1 MALALGSAV
10 PAATPLT
17 TQIGYAS
24 GNLGKSILWASFES
38 FLLFYLVTI
47 AGFSAWLAGGV
58 LAAAMI
64 WDGLADFAVAYGT
77 DRHGKA
83 NALASLVLVGAPL
96 GAIGFWLTF
105 APVTGHAWPAIVG
118 AILLCRLGYTLCD
131 IGHNTL
137 LVRVATGPRAASLVS
152 GFRLIF
158 SSIGGALVG
167 LAAAR
172 LLGMRDAAAQRE
184 AFGICAAIAGALYLV
199 TLLIAVGATRR
210 LPAPSPVSATT
221 APGETRRHL
230 LRSLWR
236 QPGYRLLL
244 GLIALQAGLLPAF
257 NRALPFFGTA
267 VRGDPAWAG
276 YALAMI
282 TLAQSLSLPL
292 WMGASRRVAPP
303 RLLAAAHVLA
313 MAAMASMMLL
323 AFLHDGRWTMLPL
336 ALLGT
341 AQAGMNMAIWALLAL
356 SVQSQSSSSVRL
368 EALPVGLFLAVLK
381 CASGLG
387 SSIIA
392 ALVGGSSAWSN
403 VAAGAIVLP
412 MVGCI
417 AIFALLR
424 RTATGLSVPAPSR

>member
-1 MALALGSAV
+1 MAPLAV
-10 PAATPLT
+10 
-17 TQIGYAS
+17 QIGYAS

-64 WDGLADFAVAYGT
+64 WDGLADLAVAYGT

-83 NALASLVLVGAPL
+83 NALVGLVLVGAPL

-105 APVTGHAWPAIVG
+105 APVTGHAWPAIV
-118 AILLCRLGYTLCD
+118 AAVLLCRLGYTLCD

-137 LVRVATGPRAASLVS
+137 LIRVATGPRAPSLVS

-158 SSIGGALVG
+158 SSIGGTLVG

-172 LLGMRDAAAQRE
+172 LLAMHDPAAQRG
-184 AFGICAAIAGALYLV
+184 AFGACAAAAGVLYFT
-199 TLLIAVGATRR
+199 TLLIAVGATWR
-210 LPAPSPVSATT
+210 LPAPLSVVSE
-221 APGETRRHL
+221 ETRRHL

-244 GLIALQAGLLPAF
+244 GLTAVQAGLLPAF

-267 VRGDPAWAG
+267 VRGDSAWAG

-292 WMGASRRVAPP
+292 WMAASRRVGPAS
-303 RLLAAAHVLA
+303 LLAAAHLLA
-313 MAAMASMMLL
+313 MAAMLSMTLL
-323 AFLHDGRWTMLPL
+323 AFLQYGSWSAVPL

-341 AQAGMNMAIWALLAL
+341 AQAGMNMAIWAMLTLTI
-356 SVQSQSSSSVRL
+356 QSQPPGQPRL
-368 EALPVGLFLAVLK
+368 EALPVGMFLAVLK

-387 SSIIA
+387 SSVIA
-392 ALVGGSSAWSN
+392 ALVGSFSGWSY
-403 VAAGAIVLP
+403 VAAGAIALP
-412 MVGCI
+412 MTGCVVI
-417 AIFALLR
+417 LFLLR
-424 RTATGLSVPAPSR
+424 RGIAER

>member
-1 MALALGSAV
+1 M
-10 PAATPLT
+10 
-17 TQIGYAS
+17 QIGYAS

-38 FLLFYLVTI
+38 FLLFYLVAI

-64 WDGLADFAVAYGT
+64 WDGLADLAVAYGT

-83 NALASLVLVGAPL
+83 NALARLVLVGAPL

-105 APVTGHAWPAIVG
+105 APATGHAWPAIVA
-118 AILLCRLGYTLCD
+118 AILVCRLGYTLCD

-137 LVRVATGPRAASLVS
+137 LVRVATGSRAASLVS

-167 LAAAR
+167 IAAAR
-172 LLGMRDAAAQRE
+172 LFGMRDVAAQRE

-210 LPAPSPVSATT
+210 LPAPSPVSAAAA
-221 APGETRRHL
+221 APGKTGRHL

-244 GLIALQAGLLPAF
+244 GLIAVQAGLLPAF

-276 YALAMI
+276 YALATI

-292 WMGASRRVAPP
+292 WMAASRHVGPA
-303 RLLAAAHVLA
+303 RLLAAAHLLA
-313 MAAMASMMLL
+313 LVAMASMILL
-323 AFLHDGRWTMLPL
+323 SFLHDEGWSRMSLV
-336 ALLGT
+336 LLGT
-341 AQAGMNMAIWALLAL
+341 AQAGMNLAIWALLAL
-356 SVQSQSSSSVRL
+356 SIQSRSPGQMRL

-387 SSIIA
+387 SSVIA
-392 ALVGGSSAWSN
+392 VLVGSFRGWSY
-403 VAAGAIVLP
+403 VAGGAIILP
-412 MVGCI
+412 MMGCL
-417 AIFALLR
+417 AILTLLR
-424 RTATGLSVPAPSR
+424 RDPGAKRPPPAARTRISQ

>member
-1 MALALGSAV
+1 MASASACA
-10 PAATPLT
+10 PSANTPLAV
-17 TQIGYAS
+17 QIGYAS
-24 GNLGKSILWASFES
+24 GNLGKSIVWASFES

-47 AGFSAWLAGGV
+47 VGFSAWLAGGV

-64 WDGLADFAVAYGT
+64 WDGLADFVVAYGT

-83 NALASLVLVGAPL
+83 NALARLVLLGAPL

-105 APVTGHAWPAIVG
+105 APMTGHGWPAIVA

-167 LAAAR
+167 MAAAQ
-172 LLGMRDAAAQRE
+172 LLGMRDPAAQRE
-184 AFGICAAIAGALYLV
+184 AFGACAAIAGALYFG
-199 TLLIAVGATRR
+199 TLLIAVGATHR
-210 LPAPSPVSATT
+210 LPAPAAV

-230 LRSLWR
+230 LQSLWH

-244 GLIALQAGLLPAF
+244 ALIALQAGLLPAF

-292 WMGASRRVAPP
+292 WMGASRRFGPA
-303 RLLAAAHVLA
+303 RLLAAAHLLA
-313 MAAMASMMLL
+313 ILAMASMGLL
-323 AFLHDGRWTMLPL
+323 AFLQDGRWSAIPL
-336 ALLGT
+336 ALLGI

-356 SVQSQSSSSVRL
+356 SVQSQASTHARL

-387 SSIIA
+387 GSTIA
-392 ALVGGSSAWSN
+392 VLVGGFSAWSY
-403 VAAGAIVLP
+403 VAAGALALP
-412 MVGCI
+412 MIGCI
-417 AIFALLR
+417 AILTLLR
-424 RTATGLSVPAPSR
+424 RNQSAALLSTR